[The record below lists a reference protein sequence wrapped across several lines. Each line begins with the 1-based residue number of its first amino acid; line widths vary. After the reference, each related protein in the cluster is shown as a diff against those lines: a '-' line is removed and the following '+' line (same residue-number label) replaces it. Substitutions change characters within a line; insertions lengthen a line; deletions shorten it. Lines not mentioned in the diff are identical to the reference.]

1 MARMPALPARSQEIQ
16 SVVGLRNL
24 GVVDIIFQELM
35 NRRFFIS
42 SSKVGG
48 VALLTRLPGWARGNA
63 DEDVRAPS
71 TNADEGV
78 CAPGVSN
85 TNPSTSATFKSP
97 DSSIQE
103 KSQPAK
109 SKSKGIKK
117 VTKTDAEWK
126 AQLTP
131 EQYNVLRQ
139 KGTEYAGTSP
149 YTDLHDSGTFECA
162 GCGLPLFSSEQ
173 KFDSGTGWPSFWAP
187 IKKENVIEEVDRSLG
202 ITRTEVLCAQCDGH
216 LGHLFDDGPKPT
228 GLRYCMNGVALKFVK
243 G

>member
-1 MARMPALPARSQEIQ
+1 
-16 SVVGLRNL
+16 
-24 GVVDIIFQELM
+24 M

-42 SSKVGG
+42 SSVAVGG
-48 VALLTRLPGWARGNA
+48 VALLSRLPSWAQPNDWGENANRHSRGLAEHN
-63 DEDVRAPS
+63 S
-71 TNADEGV
+71 TFN
-78 CAPGVSN
+78 
-85 TNPSTSATFKSP
+85 SP
-97 DSSIQE
+97 NSRIQE
-103 KSQPAK
+103 K

-117 VTKTDAEWK
+117 VIKTDAEWK

-131 EQYNVLRQ
+131 EQYNVLRE

-187 IKKENVIEEVDRSLG
+187 IKKENVIEEVDKSHG
-202 ITRTEVLCAQCDGH
+202 MTRTEVLCAQCDGH

-243 G
+243 GFEQDVRSRESGVRSR